1 MCGSLN
7 NCQIEGKTKLEY
19 FMLCGWDLRNVFRML
34 RSKIKCLIQWH
45 RNFLTK
51 LSRIMDPVIAVRLAL
66 LESDDV

>member
-19 FMLCGWDLRNVFRML
+19 FMLCASDPRKVVRML
-34 RSKIKCLIQWH
+34 RSKIKCLIQWY

-51 LSRIMDPVIAVRLAL
+51 LSMIIDPVISMRLAL
-66 LESDDV
+66 IEIDDV